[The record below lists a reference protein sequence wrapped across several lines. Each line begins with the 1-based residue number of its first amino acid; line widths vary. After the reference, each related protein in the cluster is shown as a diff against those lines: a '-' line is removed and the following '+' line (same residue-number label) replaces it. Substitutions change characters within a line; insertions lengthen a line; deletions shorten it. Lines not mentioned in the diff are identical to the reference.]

1 MYLFWKLVHLSN
13 ILKTDPRKTFGSHSF
28 AALLVSSAALVAI
41 GATVAVAKIA
51 FQEQSWWA
59 FLMLIVT
66 IVQVREVQVVQVRE
80 VQVREVQVVQVRE
93 VQVV

>member
-1 MYLFWKLVHLSN
+1 MSN

-28 AALLVSSAALVAI
+28 AAILVSSAALVAI

-59 FLMLIVT
+59 FFMLIVT
-66 IVQVREVQVVQVRE
+66 IVQVREVQVVQV
-80 VQVREVQVVQVRE
+80 V
-93 VQVV
+93 